1 MEIAMEIV
9 PLAALKDNYIWRL
22 AVAGNAVI
30 IDPGAA
36 APVLQHLHDRQLRL
50 SAILITHRHADH
62 TAGLAEVVAAT
73 GAPVFGPG
81 VIAGVSHPLVDGQR
95 FAVPGLGVD
104 AEVMAVPGHLHEHIA
119 YRIGEH
125 CFCGDTLFSA
135 GCGRVFE
142 GDPRTLFRS
151 LQKLA
156 ALPLDTLLYPGHEY
170 TLNNLAFAA
179 LVEPD
184 NGELPRA
191 RQRAEAL
198 IQQGLATLPTTV
210 QHELGINPFLRF
222 NTSLLQSVQHHRG
235 QRPQDEEE
243 LFLALRAWK
252 NEV

>member
-9 PLAALKDNYIWRL
+9 PIAALKDNYIWRM

-36 APVLQHLHDRQLRL
+36 APVLQHLQAHQLLL
-50 SAILITHRHADH
+50 SAILITHRHPDH

-81 VIAGVSHPLVDGQR
+81 MIAGISHPLVDGQQ
-95 FAVPGLGVD
+95 FEVPGLGVD

-142 GDPRTLFRS
+142 GDPRTLFHS

-170 TLNNLAFAA
+170 TLKNLEFAA

-184 NGELPRA
+184 NEELPRA
-191 RQRAEAL
+191 RLQAQALRA
-198 IQQGLATLPTTV
+198 QGLPTLPTTV
-210 QHELGINPFLRF
+210 QRELGINPFLRF
-222 NTSLLQSVQHHRG
+222 NHTLLQSVHRHRG
-235 QRPQDEEE
+235 QRPQGEEE
-243 LFLALRAWK
+243 LFVALREWK